1 MSIAPFQRLP
11 GSSENW
17 GADTLSVEPWLM
29 PISDRAARDE
39 TTTDALAKA
48 VRQSSR
54 RLWLAANALCAGL
67 ALLLTA
73 QIATDWSSSPVAR
86 PVTGHQ
92 VADATPPTLPVEK
105 ASLHH

>member
-17 GADTLSVEPWLM
+17 GAETLPYEPWLM
-29 PISDRAARDE
+29 PISDRATRDE
-39 TTTDALAKA
+39 TTTDALVSA

-54 RLWLAANALCAGL
+54 RFWIAANALCAAL

-73 QIATDWSSSPVAR
+73 QIATDWSAPVAR
-86 PVTGHQ
+86 PVAGHQ
-92 VADATPPTLPVEK
+92 VADATPPTLAVEK
-105 ASLHH
+105 ASLQH

>member
-17 GADTLSVEPWLM
+17 GADALALEPWLM
-29 PISDRAARDE
+29 PISDRETRDE
-39 TTTDALAKA
+39 STTDALVSA

-54 RLWLAANALCAGL
+54 RFWIAANALCAGL

-73 QIATDWSSSPVAR
+73 QIATDWSSPVAR
-86 PVTGHQ
+86 PMTGHQ
-92 VADATPPTLPVEK
+92 VADATPPTIAVEK
-105 ASLHH
+105 ASLQH

>member
-17 GADTLSVEPWLM
+17 GADALSLEPWLM

-39 TTTDALAKA
+39 EATDALVKA

-54 RLWLAANALCAGL
+54 RFWIAANTLCAAL

-73 QIATDWSSSPVAR
+73 QIAADWSAPAAHH
-86 PVTGHQ
+86 PAGNQ
-92 VADATPPTLPVEK
+92 VAQATPPTIAVEK
-105 ASLHH
+105 ASLQH

>member
-17 GADTLSVEPWLM
+17 GADALCAEPWLM
-29 PISDRAARDE
+29 PISDRAPRDE
-39 TTTDALAKA
+39 STTDALVKA

-54 RLWLAANALCAGL
+54 RFWIAANTLCAAL

-73 QIATDWSSSPVAR
+73 QIATDWSSPVAR

-92 VADATPPTLPVEK
+92 VADATPPTIAVEK

>member
-17 GADTLSVEPWLM
+17 GADTLSIEPWLM
-29 PISDRAARDE
+29 PISDRETRDE
-39 TTTDALAKA
+39 TSTDALVNA

-54 RLWLAANALCAGL
+54 RLWIAANALCAGL
-67 ALLLTA
+67 AMLVTV
-73 QIATDWSSSPVAR
+73 QIASDWSSPVAR
-86 PVTGHQ
+86 PAATHQ

-105 ASLHH
+105 ASLQH

>member
-17 GADTLSVEPWLM
+17 GADALSIEPWLM
-29 PISDRAARDE
+29 PITDRESRDE
-39 TTTDALAKA
+39 TTTDALVSA

-54 RLWLAANALCAGL
+54 RFWIAANALCAGL

-73 QIATDWSSSPVAR
+73 QIATDWSSPVAR